1 MCIDCL
7 LVMTSGVLFAA
18 GAGLIAITHRLK
30 GSDAAGRRLDWV
42 KYNVYLALVSLLL
55 ALGAAG
61 RFYALSF
68 YVVIAAG
75 GTAELYGR
83 LRHNRRSNDHH
94 TERAGRIHDIT
105 LAGLFFVIAASLLSH
120 LIFGPA
126 RTWRGSYSMVLLLVA
141 ATDSYAQLLGR
152 LLGRHRLCVRLSPGK
167 TVEGFVGGILSATAL
182 APALGFLAP
191 DASRPS
197 LALLGLL
204 TALAA
209 AAGDLLF
216 SFIKR
221 RLGTKDFSG
230 LLPGHGGLLDRFDSL
245 IVAAP
250 VSYWTRLLLLR

>member
-18 GAGLIAITHRLK
+18 GAGLIVITHHLK

-61 RFYALSF
+61 RSYALWF

-75 GTAELYGR
+75 GTAELYR
-83 LRHNRRSNDHH
+83 LLRHNRRSNDRHS
-94 TERAGRIHDIT
+94 ERAGRIYDVT
-105 LAGLFFVIAASLLSH
+105 LAGLFFVVAAGLLSH

-126 RTWRGSYSMVLLLVA
+126 RTWRGSYSMVLLLVAA

-182 APALGFLAP
+182 APALGFL
-191 DASRPS
+191 SRPTPP
-197 LALLGLL
+197 LP
-204 TALAA
+204 
-209 AAGDLLF
+209 
-216 SFIKR
+216 
-221 RLGTKDFSG
+221 RLHS
-230 LLPGHGGLLDRFDSL
+230 S
-245 IVAAP
+245 VC
-250 VSYWTRLLLLR
+250 